1 MTTAQKQREISIPI
15 QRATTLAH
23 IIGGAP
29 VFAAQD
35 TAGRLYIITGVGRNR
50 YIGWG
55 PGKDVEKRAQPESYM
70 FVETTPEQIAEFR
83 AGQTDI
89 NDLFQAAPEGRW
101 YLIPEPAGFVSHLPL
116 LPQSVPV
123 SQCPFLPLTGLVAFH
138 DHLPNP
144 AEITEANI

>member
-1 MTTAQKQREISIPI
+1 MTTVPDQSKVSVPI
-15 QRATTLAH
+15 KKATTLAH

-35 TAGRLYIITGVGRNR
+35 TDGRLYIITGIGRNH
-50 YIGWG
+50 YMDLG
-55 PGKDVEKRAQPESYM
+55 PGKGFEKRAQPESYM

-83 AGQTDI
+83 AGQTDV
-89 NDLFQAAPEGRW
+89 NDLFQAAPDGRW
-101 YLIPEPAGFVSHLPL
+101 YLIPEPTGFVSHLPL

-123 SQCPFLPLTGLVAFH
+123 NQCPFLPLTGLVTFN

-144 AEITEANI
+144 NELT